1 MANGKA
7 KKLEFALNLYRKMS
21 VDAQKNLFISPFSIS
36 TALAMLLL
44 GSKENTAKELKETL
58 QHRASTDEEIHALN
72 MDTLQKFLKLNDITL
87 ETASKLFPEKSFAV
101 SQTFYEKCLK
111 YYDAQ
116 TESLNFLE
124 NPEDSRK
131 QINEWVEQQT
141 KGKITDFLPGGSVRN
156 STKLVLAN
164 AIYFKGNW
172 LDKFKETETTDMDFF
187 VSESEKQKVKMMT
200 QKRKYNFTKDEKLGV
215 NVVELPYK
223 NEEFSMLLFVPT
235 EKFGLGALE
244 KSLTPDIFESITS
257 QMFETEVILGLPRMK
272 FEYEVD
278 LVSHLQQLGI
288 SDLFEAGKADL
299 TGLSNSGNLHVS
311 GAFHKAVIEVNEEGS
326 EAAAAT
332 GMLVMMSLLPLPP
345 EQVICDHPFMFV
357 IRHIPTSTILFV
369 GRFVSA

>member
-1 MANGKA
+1 MASGKTQN
-7 KKLEFALNLYRKMS
+7 LEFALNLYRKMS

-44 GSKENTAKELKETL
+44 GSKQNTAKELRETL
-58 QHRASTDEEIHALN
+58 QHGASTDEEIHALS

-124 NPEDSRK
+124 NPENSRK

-172 LDKFKETETTDMDFF
+172 LDKFKEAETTDMDFF

-357 IRHIPTSTILFV
+357 IRHIPTSAILFV